1 MTPTI
6 SKSQYLR
13 GLQCNKAL
21 WLSRNRKDLQ
31 LEPSPAKKD
40 ILDTGNLIG
49 KLAMD
54 NYPAGVEVTNEYW
67 DINGATK
74 YDEYSHDVSAANP
87 SSATSA
93 TNLYDARFFVITE
106 DYNVYKC
113 LSNGTQDHSA
123 ANASTVKPDHT
134 TLATP
139 IESDGYEW
147 KFMYSIS
154 ASDVIKFVTGSYT

>member
-67 DINGATK
+67 DINGAIKAFSFLYKPGDIKPQRSITK
-74 YDEYSHDVSAANP
+74 YGTD
-87 SSATSA
+87 
-93 TNLYDARFFVITE
+93 I
-106 DYNVYKC
+106 
-113 LSNGTQDHSA
+113 SNA
-123 ANASTVKPDHT
+123 
-134 TLATP
+134 
-139 IESDGYEW
+139 E
-147 KFMYSIS
+147 
-154 ASDVIKFVTGSYT
+154 